1 MKLILILYLFTIFSS
16 KIIAAENNL
25 VIQGTKNLPIE
36 ISVALDG
43 LQPSPLAQE
52 DFNTLKDQVTRLEEL
67 CAKLTKE
74 EIFFIAKVE
83 FYKAFLTAP
92 SLTKKNYFDETV
104 ILNLT
109 KAAAK
114 TNDTFLE
121 WFLNALIQD
130 ANSLTKLPLYREY
143 IAARTLGKIEKN
155 DLKKIDRKVQII
167 SSWMQQIPPEN
178 PEAVLKI
185 TGPLLRDILNR
196 IELNFF
202 LMATLS
208 KTPAAVVATKNT
220 SLTYFSIGVAAKKE
234 PKIVTQQKSVEEIID
249 SVDGPAIQS
258 ISLPKPSSEDWLENN
273 DDSPRLKGQ
282 SEAQNAAELIEDI

>member
-1 MKLILILYLFTIFSS
+1 MKLILITYLFSIFSS
-16 KIIAAENNL
+16 KVFAAENNL

-36 ISVALDG
+36 MSVLLEG

-52 DFNTLKDQVTRLEEL
+52 DFYLLKDQVTRVEEL
-67 CAKLTKE
+67 SSKLTKE

-92 SLTKKNYFDETV
+92 SLTKKNYFDETS

-114 TNDTFLE
+114 TNDSFLE

-130 ANSLTKLPLYREY
+130 ANSIMKLPLYREY
-143 IAARTLGKIEKN
+143 QAARTLGKIEKSE
-155 DLKKIDRKVQII
+155 LKKLDRKVQII
-167 SSWMQQIPPEN
+167 SSWIQQIPPEN

-202 LMATLS
+202 LMASLS
-208 KTPAAVVATKNT
+208 KSPAAVVSPKST

-234 PKIVTQQKSVEEIID
+234 PKIIVQQKSVEEIID
-249 SVDGPAIQS
+249 SVEGPAIPT

-273 DDSPRLKGQ
+273 DDLPRLRGQ
-282 SEAQNAAELIEDI
+282 SPPQNAAELIEDI